1 MPWFFTVTF
10 KLLEEENT
18 SVLFVYGLY
27 QTFFHRI
34 FAFNHIAGFLFN
46 AMSGMG
52 PLPYCFHTMTLQ
64 SLWAFTCNSY
74 GRHFFRIICSSLL
87 PSMAKYF
94 PSSFS
99 STAVLTTNGLMQ
111 LLLLRCVKVFSL
123 NSYNLIKMFLLAMCS
138 GDSTSSHKNYNYSVL
153 T

>member
-1 MPWFFTVTF
+1 MIFHRDTF

-18 SVLFVYGLY
+18 SVLFMYGLY

-46 AMSGMG
+46 AMSRMG
-52 PLPYCFHTMTLQ
+52 PLPYCFQTMTLQ
-64 SLWAFTCNSY
+64 SLWAFTSNSY
-74 GRHFFRIICSSLL
+74 SRHFFRIIRSFLL

-94 PSSFS
+94 PRSFS
-99 STAVLTTNGLMQ
+99 STAVLTINGLMQ

-138 GDSTSSHKNYNYSVL
+138 GDSTSWNKNSNYSVL
-153 T
+153 S